1 MNFLSFDHLL
11 DNSNSHKRR
20 LRCLAWERHL
30 SRMESGSEEFQY
42 FEEHYSSFDELI
54 DPNEIEYM
62 LSHDL
67 DFLYNEKYSKNL
79 EALSIQERKSSRPL
93 LNLVDS
99 IPTLIDKD
107 LSSKK
112 TANINHERSLKSR
125 SLVPPQT
132 VWVNEARCHR
142 SKASKIN
149 QTFSSGYDVK
159 NKYRKNSA
167 EFIIIIRHKK
177 KKNIFDHSSSCSSLS
192 SIE

>member
-1 MNFLSFDHLL
+1 MNNLSFDHLL
-11 DNSNSHKRR
+11 DNSNSNKRR

-30 SRMESGSEEFQY
+30 SRMESGRSEEFPY
-42 FEEHYSSFDELI
+42 FEEHYSSFDELV

-62 LSHDL
+62 LSHYL
-67 DFLYNEKYSKNL
+67 DFLYNEKYNKNL

-93 LNLVDS
+93 LNIVDS

-125 SLVPPQT
+125 SLVSPQT
-132 VWVNEARCHR
+132 VRVNEARCHR

-149 QTFSSGYDVK
+149 QTFCK
-159 NKYRKNSA
+159 
-167 EFIIIIRHKK
+167 
-177 KKNIFDHSSSCSSLS
+177 
-192 SIE
+192 